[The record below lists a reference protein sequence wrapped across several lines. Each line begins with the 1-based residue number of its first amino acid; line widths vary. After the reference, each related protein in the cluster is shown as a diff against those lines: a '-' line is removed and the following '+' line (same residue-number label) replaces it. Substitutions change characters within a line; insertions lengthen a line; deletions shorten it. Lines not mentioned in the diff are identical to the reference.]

1 MKLNVEKVVD
11 NITWGKCIPTD
22 SMKSGDNCSN
32 LVYNTRVREYVESNK
47 INPAYLVG

>member
-32 LVYNTRVREYVESNK
+32 LIHNTGTGKYVESK
-47 INPAYLVG
+47 LIRHI